1 MHFKIIMQ
9 QTMIAGSI
17 AVLVFAAVT
26 MENVPSDSDTNLLI
40 CGLGRKAGRLLY
52 GLSDTVIMST

>member
-1 MHFKIIMQ
+1 
-9 QTMIAGSI
+9 MIAGSI

-52 GLSDTVIMST
+52 SLSDTVIMSTYIGCISSS